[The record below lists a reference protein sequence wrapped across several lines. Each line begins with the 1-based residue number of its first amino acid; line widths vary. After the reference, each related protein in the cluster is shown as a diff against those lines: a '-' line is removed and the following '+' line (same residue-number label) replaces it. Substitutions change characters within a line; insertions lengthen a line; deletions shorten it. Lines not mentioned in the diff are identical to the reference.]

1 MFISKRRGD
10 VTTTVDFRPNGGLFV
25 AIVVVLVGLAL
36 FNTGRNGTPINAG
49 HMIIGILMMLLGAV
63 IVFRV
68 IQTIYR
74 VSRSGGRP

>member
-1 MFISKRRGD
+1 
-10 VTTTVDFRPNGGLFV
+10 
-25 AIVVVLVGLAL
+25 
-36 FNTGRNGTPINAG
+36 
-49 HMIIGILMMLLGAV
+49 MIIGILMMLLGAV